1 MNPTKN
7 ELPAE
12 KRASLAQL
20 LNERLA
26 DLIDLGL
33 QAKQAHWN
41 VKGPTFIALHD
52 LFDSVAEETNEFVDD
67 VAERNVALGGIAEGT
82 IGIVGKRTKLA
93 AYPVDITSGR
103 DHVEALSTALAT
115 VEKPCEPPS
124 TGRPNSVMRTP
135 PTSSRESQESLTRSS
150 GSLKPTC
157 KATSELAAGKL
168 SGVGCSDSAFG
179 GLAATAAFVIAKAIG

>member
-7 ELPAE
+7 DLSEE
-12 KRASLAQL
+12 QRTSLAQL

-41 VKGPTFIALHD
+41 VKGPTFIALHE
-52 LFDSVAEETNEFVDD
+52 LFDGVAEEIEVFVDD
-67 VAERNVALGGIAEGT
+67 VAERVVALGGIAEGT

-93 AYPVDITSGR
+93 AYPPNITSGR

-115 VEKPCEPPS
+115 VGKAVRAAIDRATELGDADTADLF
-124 TGRPNSVMRTP
+124 TGI
-135 PTSSRESQESLTRSS
+135 SRDID
-150 GSLKPTC
+150 K
-157 KATSELAAGKL
+157 KL
-168 SGVGCSDSAFG
+168 W
-179 GLAATAAFVIAKAIG
+179 FVEAHLQGDN

>member
-7 ELPAE
+7 DLSKEQ
-12 KRASLAQL
+12 RTSLAQL

-41 VKGPTFIALHD
+41 VKGPTFIALHE
-52 LFDSVAEETNEFVDD
+52 LFDSVAEKIEEFVDD
-67 VAERNVALGGIAEGT
+67 VAERVVALGGIAEGT

-93 AYPVDITSGR
+93 AYPPNITSGR

-115 VEKPCEPPS
+115 FGKAVRADIDRATELGDADTADLFTGISRDIDKKLWFVEAHLQ
-124 TGRPNSVMRTP
+124 GDN
-135 PTSSRESQESLTRSS
+135 
-150 GSLKPTC
+150 
-157 KATSELAAGKL
+157 
-168 SGVGCSDSAFG
+168 
-179 GLAATAAFVIAKAIG
+179 

>member
-7 ELPAE
+7 DLSEE
-12 KRASLAQL
+12 QRTSLAQL

-41 VKGPTFIALHD
+41 VKGPTFIALHE
-52 LFDSVAEETNEFVDD
+52 LFDSVAEKIEEFVDD
-67 VAERNVALGGIAEGT
+67 VAERVVALGGIAEGT

-93 AYPVDITSGR
+93 AYPPNITSGR

-115 VEKPCEPPS
+115 FGKAVRADIDRATELGDADTADLFTGISRDIDKKLWFVEAHLQ
-124 TGRPNSVMRTP
+124 GDN
-135 PTSSRESQESLTRSS
+135 
-150 GSLKPTC
+150 
-157 KATSELAAGKL
+157 
-168 SGVGCSDSAFG
+168 
-179 GLAATAAFVIAKAIG
+179 